1 MSSSDSYGFF
11 ILKYLDR
18 HVLLSFSI
26 TEKMEAQATF
36 FGDLEEFGKTNNYQ
50 NISPVFAGLF
60 LVPFLNLQ
68 KRRINLVFVS
78 LNPVVSETERNT

>member
-1 MSSSDSYGFF
+1 MSSS

-18 HVLLSFSI
+18 HVLLSFSV

-36 FGDLEEFGKTNNYQ
+36 LGDLEEFGKANNYQ

-60 LVPFLNLQ
+60 LVPFFKSPEKKKKLIFC
-68 KRRINLVFVS
+68 KPKSCGVRD
-78 LNPVVSETERNT
+78 